1 VTEELLTTFGLYG
14 AALVVGLVAGLFPL
28 VSIEVFLIAVAALRH
43 PSYGELAVLIV
54 LGSLGHQIAKTITYY
69 GSFGVV
75 KLPEGRIKKQLD
87 RAQKYI
93 DRFNRYPK
101 SVLFLSATVGLPP
114 IYMVGFIAGPL
125 MKIRFAPFTAI
136 VFVGRICRYSTVA
149 LIVPLLF

>member
-1 VTEELLTTFGLYG
+1 MTNEVLATFGLYG
-14 AALVVGLVAGLFPL
+14 GAFFISFVAGLFPL
-28 VSIEVFLIAVAALRH
+28 VSIEVFLVAVGAIRH

-54 LGSLGHQIAKTITYY
+54 LGAAGHQVAKTLTYY

-93 DRFNRYPK
+93 DRWNKYPK
-101 SVLFLSATVGLPP
+101 SVLALSATVGLPP

-125 MKIRFAPFTAI
+125 MKIRIWPFTII
-136 VFVGRICRYSTVA
+136 VFLGRICRYSTVG
-149 LIVPLLF
+149 LIVPLFF